1 MLISPHTKMYAIAI
15 VLAVMSW
22 DSRADVMAAP
32 TLHSADYTI
41 SVVQQ

>member
-22 DSRADVMAAP
+22 DSRADVMSAP
-32 TLHSADYTI
+32 ILHSTDYTI
-41 SVVQQ
+41 SVVER